1 MNAIDFVK
9 EINALR
15 LQNKGNWY
23 TWKGVVN
30 NKQVVLKGYAT
41 WLQVFKVDNL
51 TIPTVSDISVKDF
64 KATLSN
70 AVN

>member
-1 MNAIDFVK
+1 MNTSEFVK

-15 LQNKGNWY
+15 LQNKGKWY
-23 TWKGVVN
+23 VWQGIVN

-41 WLQVFKVDNL
+41 WLQVLKVDGL
-51 TIPTVSDISVKDF
+51 MIPTVSDMSVKDF
-64 KATLSN
+64 KEILLN